1 MKSKGHEDMVLKL
14 NKALYELKQASRA
27 WYSCIDGYFLKN
39 RLVKCPH
46 DYAIYVKIKEIG
58 DTFIVCLYVDD
69 LIFTRNNLK
78 IFGNLKQAMIKE
90 FEMMNIG
97 LMTYYLGTEIK
108 QGEDEIFVKQE
119 KFIKEIL
126 KKFKMKDCA
135 KMNTLVECEVKIS
148 KNNEGEKINST
159 TFKSLV
165 GILKYLTSTCP
176 DIIFGVELVSR
187 FIETLT
193 TTHFKA
199 LKRILR
205 YIKGTVYFSLFYGY
219 SNSFKLISYND
230 SNWAEDMDDRKS
242 IASFVF
248 HMRDTTFT

>member
-1 MKSKGHEDMVLKL
+1 
-14 NKALYELKQASRA
+14 
-27 WYSCIDGYFLKN
+27 
-39 RLVKCPH
+39 
-46 DYAIYVKIKEIG
+46 
-58 DTFIVCLYVDD
+58 VDD
-69 LIFTRNNLK
+69 LIFTRNHPK

-119 KFIKEIL
+119 KFVKEIL

-135 KMNTLVECEVKIS
+135 KVNTLVECRVNMS

-165 GILKYLTSTCP
+165 GILKYLTCTYP

-187 FIETLT
+187 FIEILT

-199 LKRILR
+199 LK
-205 YIKGTVYFSLFYGY
+205 
-219 SNSFKLISYND
+219 
-230 SNWAEDMDDRKS
+230 
-242 IASFVF
+242 
-248 HMRDTTFT
+248 